1 MMIMIIYTLITI
13 VLIIY
18 KNNNDRSQTAVVPME
33 SHALARTAHATRAA
47 AKRDAR
53 NKVFSVKNTSRQGR
67 WSEWWQNIQFIIK
80 TVSLPQ
86 MRTRRR
92 MPDHRQDLGR
102 AQISFKD
109 EQSARWRHLRRGPL
123 QISKYHLSIFGNK
136 LWHAFW
142 RKESCVFFSVES
154 WLILLFSH

>member
-53 NKVFSVKNTSRQGR
+53 NKVFFSEKHRPTRTMIRMMAKYSIHHKNCFS
-67 WSEWWQNIQFIIK
+67 
-80 TVSLPQ
+80 P
-86 MRTRRR
+86 
-92 MPDHRQDLGR
+92 PDEDK
-102 AQISFKD
+102 AED
-109 EQSARWRHLRRGPL
+109 ARPPAGPRP
-123 QISKYHLSIFGNK
+123 STN
-136 LWHAFW
+136 
-142 RKESCVFFSVES
+142 
-154 WLILLFSH
+154 

>member
-53 NKVFSVKNTSRQGR
+53 NKVFQWKTPADKDDD
-67 WSEWWQNIQFIIK
+67 QNDGK
-80 TVSLPQ
+80 
-86 MRTRRR
+86 
-92 MPDHRQDLGR
+92 
-102 AQISFKD
+102 
-109 EQSARWRHLRRGPL
+109 
-123 QISKYHLSIFGNK
+123 IFN
-136 LWHAFW
+136 
-142 RKESCVFFSVES
+142 SS
-154 WLILLFSH
+154 